1 MLQIFSSKYV
11 SDYRGTDP
19 MMNAKAAQRLDGAPQ
34 GDYLCQRCQSKFHYD
49 TGKLRCPVCST
60 QAAENLV
67 SMYTENDPERDEM
80 LSRDE
85 FGAGD

>member
-1 MLQIFSSKYV
+1 MFQFFSSKCD
-11 SDYRGTDP
+11 SNDRGANP
-19 MMNAKAAQRLDGAPQ
+19 MMNAKTAQRLDGARQ
-34 GDYLCQRCQSKFHYD
+34 GDYICQRCQSKFHYE

-67 SMYTENDPERDEM
+67 PLYTENDPEKDEM